1 MCIRDSPGT
10 HPEKGAYFTRG
21 TSHDEYAGYTEDG
34 VKNAE
39 MLSRLLKKFQ
49 TASSLDMIMNQ
60 SSGFTAYEWLNQAK
74 EKEIAYRIALH
85 RALGGKWVETL
96 IKGD

>member
-1 MCIRDSPGT
+1 MP
-10 HPEKGAYFTRG
+10 
-21 TSHDEYAGYTEDG
+21 
-34 VKNAE
+34 
-39 MLSRLLKKFQ
+39 RLNLTQNSFQ
-49 TASSLDMIMNQ
+49 QLQRSMI
-60 SSGFTAYEWLNQAK
+60 QAK